1 MELFEL
7 DVDFLIVYVV
17 EVRYFILYE
26 LDREE
31 VERVIELVEIVFSF
45 VKLKIILFWILI
57 VL

>member
-45 VKLKIILFWILI
+45 VKLKIILF
-57 VL
+57 